1 MKKICGLLGRKLGHS
16 YSPIIH
22 TMLSNYS
29 YELFE
34 REPEELESFM
44 REGNFDAINVTV
56 PYKTAVIPYLDSL
69 SDRAREIGSVN
80 TVVRTADGYLYGDN
94 TDYFGMKY
102 MLERAGFDVSKKKV
116 LILGSGGSS
125 LTARAVLRSLG
136 ADKIIVISR
145 SGEDNYQNIARHY
158 DAHYIINTTPVGMYP
173 RGDETPLSLEGFSS
187 LEGVCDI
194 IFNPAVTSLMYE
206 AQELGIRTA
215 GGLPMLV
222 AQAKAASECFTGEKI
237 PDEKIEEIIS
247 TLEVKLK
254 NIILVGMPGCGKSKI
269 SAALGKILC
278 REVVDTDKVVS
289 HDRQKSIPDIFRE
302 EGEEAFRAYEHEA
315 VKKTAARSGIVIAT
329 GGGVPTRLNN
339 VKPLRQNGTVVYL
352 RRPTEEL
359 SRDGRPLSKDADMD
373 EMFRVRRPFYEG
385 CADITVDVRENP
397 EATANAI
404 IQALYKE

>member
-1 MKKICGLLGRKLGHS
+1 
-16 YSPIIH
+16 
-22 TMLSNYS
+22 
-29 YELFE
+29 
-34 REPEELESFM
+34 
-44 REGNFDAINVTV
+44 
-56 PYKTAVIPYLDSL
+56 
-69 SDRAREIGSVN
+69 
-80 TVVRTADGYLYGDN
+80 
-94 TDYFGMKY
+94 
-102 MLERAGFDVSKKKV
+102 
-116 LILGSGGSS
+116 
-125 LTARAVLRSLG
+125 
-136 ADKIIVISR
+136 
-145 SGEDNYQNIARHY
+145 
-158 DAHYIINTTPVGMYP
+158 
-173 RGDETPLSLEGFSS
+173 
-187 LEGVCDI
+187 
-194 IFNPAVTSLMYE
+194 
-206 AQELGIRTA
+206 
-215 GGLPMLV
+215 MLV